1 MDRNEM
7 KNSVFQTLQGVA
19 IPKSKKGRERAYR
32 LQLERFRS
40 LYPEAA
46 GDWLP
51 RLVAAHFK
59 I

>member
-1 MDRNEM
+1 MDQNEM
-7 KNSVFQTLQGVA
+7 KNSVFQTLQGVTV
-19 IPKSKKGRERAYR
+19 PKGKKAQERAYR

-51 RLVAAHFK
+51 KMVAAHFK